1 MVFKQKKDKFSLL
14 LESIA
19 LNLKEGAYYFA
30 EYKLKNAGDLK
41 IFSDEMKKFETKG
54 DEFIH
59 EIIKELNHTF
69 ITPIER
75 EDILALAMSMDD
87 VLDGLESTAAMFE
100 MYSITEADEYMLKFV
115 NAIQSCTDEIVKAI
129 DLLSVKKLQAIRA
142 HAIQIKEL
150 ETVCDGVL
158 RQSIKHIF
166 TIEKDPI
173 RLIKIKEIYEN
184 LEDIADFCQDVA
196 NTLETIIMKNA

>member
-1 MVFKQKKDKFSLL
+1 MFKQKKDKFSLL

-87 VLDGLESTAAMFE
+87 VLDGLEATAAMFE
-100 MYSITEADEYMLKFV
+100 MYSIIEADEYMLKFV
-115 NAIQSCTDEIVKAI
+115 NAIQSCADEIVNAI

-142 HAIQIKEL
+142 HAIKIKEL

-184 LEDIADFCQDVA
+184 LEEIADFSQDVA

>member
-1 MVFKQKKDKFSLL
+1 MVFKQKKDKFSIL

-41 IFSDEMKKFETKG
+41 IFSDEMKQFETKG
-54 DEFIH
+54 DEFVH

-75 EDILALAMSMDD
+75 EDILSLAMSMDD

-100 MYSITEADEYMLKFV
+100 MYSVIGADEYMLKFV
-115 NAIQSCTDEIVKAI
+115 DAIRACADEIVIAI
-129 DLLSVKKLQAIRA
+129 DLLSVKKLPAIRT
-142 HAIQIKEL
+142 HAIKIKEL

>member
-1 MVFKQKKDKFSLL
+1 MFKNKKDKFSVLL
-14 LESIA
+14 DSIA
-19 LNLKEGAYYFA
+19 ANLKEGAYYFA
-30 EYKLKNAGDLK
+30 DYKIQNAGDLK
-41 IFSDEMKKFETKG
+41 IFSDEMKRFESQG
-54 DEFIH
+54 DTFIH
-59 EIIKELNHTF
+59 QTIKELNHTF

-87 VLDGLESTAAMFE
+87 VLDGLEETAAIFE
-100 MYSITEADEYMLKFV
+100 MYSVTKADEYMLKFV
-115 NAIQSCTDEIVKAI
+115 NAIRSCTDEIEKAI
-129 DLLSVKKLQAIRA
+129 ELLTLKKLPDIRT
-142 HAIQIKEL
+142 HAIKIKEY

-173 RLIKIKEIYEN
+173 RLIKMKEIYEN
-184 LEDIADFCQDVA
+184 LEEIADSCQHVA

>member
-1 MVFKQKKDKFSLL
+1 MFKQKKDKFSLL

>member
-1 MVFKQKKDKFSLL
+1 MFKNKKDKFSIL
-14 LESIA
+14 LESISV
-19 LNLKEGAYYFA
+19 NLKEGAYYFA
-30 EYKLKNAGDLK
+30 EYKLKNASDLK
-41 IFSDEMKKFETKG
+41 IFSEEMKRFETQG
-54 DEFIH
+54 DEYIH
-59 EIIKELNHTF
+59 QVIKELNNSF

-87 VLDGLESTAAMFE
+87 VLDGLEETAAIFE
-100 MYSITEADEYMLKFV
+100 MYSVMQADEYMLKFV
-115 NAIQSCTDEIVKAI
+115 DAIRSCTDEIVKAI
-129 DLLSVKKLQAIRA
+129 ELLSIKKLPHIRA
-142 HAIQIKEL
+142 HAIKIKDY
-150 ETVCDGVL
+150 ETICDGVL

-184 LEDIADFCQDVA
+184 LEEIADSCQDVA

>member
-1 MVFKQKKDKFSLL
+1 MFKQKKDKFSLL

-100 MYSITEADEYMLKFV
+100 MYSITEVDEYMLKFV